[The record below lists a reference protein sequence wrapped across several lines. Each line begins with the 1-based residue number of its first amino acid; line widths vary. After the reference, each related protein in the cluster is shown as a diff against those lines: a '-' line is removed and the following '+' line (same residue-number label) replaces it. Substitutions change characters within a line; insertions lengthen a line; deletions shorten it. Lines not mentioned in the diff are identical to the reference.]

1 MQIDLLLII
10 YDYKSYLT
18 TEGSNNKRAVLYAY
32 LAYSKAVSESNNESR
47 VSVLTTLAENTTKS
61 VVINPDVLDKLESPF
76 EEEVYQ
82 RLIDELGDK
91 NLIPQLKVSEFRI
104 DLVYDSKIVGVPKIA
119 IECDGAKYHSSREA
133 YLYDRH
139 RQKILED
146 HGFVFH
152 RIWSTNW
159 WDNPNRETSKLIS
172 FIKQIESSN
181 HNLKSNSNTASAFT
195 DEIEILEEYV
205 LQNSFIDIEND
216 NEVIQAIEQSKP
228 EPKKFLTSQVKINSK
243 VKVKYN
249 NGKDMAVL
257 IVETEKDKNEIK
269 NGLQNIYCKS
279 PLAVALI
286 GHTIGDIVKI
296 GNLDNFVEILEIKN

>member
-1 MQIDLLLII
+1 M
-10 YDYKSYLT
+10 
-18 TEGSNNKRAVLYAY
+18 YAY
-32 LAYSKAVSESNNESR
+32 LAYSKAVSDSNNESR
-47 VSVLTTLAENTTKS
+47 VSVLTTLAENTSNS

-82 RLIDELGDK
+82 RLVDELGDK
-91 NLIPQLKVSEFRI
+91 NLFPQVKVSEFRI
-104 DLVYDSKIVGVPKIA
+104 DLVYDPKIVGVPKIA

-159 WDNPNRETSKLIS
+159 WDNPSRETTKLVS
-172 FIKQIESSN
+172 FIEKIIR
-181 HNLKSNSNTASAFT
+181 HNSGNNIKKDKTHLAFT
-195 DEIEILEEYV
+195 DDIEILEEYV
-205 LQNSFIDIEND
+205 LQTSFIDIEKD
-216 NEVIQAIEQSKP
+216 NEVIQAIEQTKP
-228 EPKKFLTSQVKINSK
+228 ESTKILTAQVTINSK

-249 NGKDMAVL
+249 NGKDMTVL
-257 IVETEKDKNEIK
+257 IMETEKDKNVVQ
-269 NGLQNIYCKS
+269 NGVQNIYCKS
-279 PLAVALI
+279 PLAISLI

>member
-1 MQIDLLLII
+1 MNYKEYLI
-10 YDYKSYLT
+10 

-32 LAYSKAVSESNNESR
+32 LAYSKAVSDSNNESR
-47 VSVLTTLAENTTKS
+47 VSVLTTLAENTPNS
-61 VVINPDVLDKLESPF
+61 ASYDSFLGADLESPF

-82 RLIDELGDK
+82 RLVDELGHK

-104 DLVYDSKIVGVPKIA
+104 DLVYDPKIVGVPKIA

-159 WDNPNRETSKLIS
+159 WDNPSRETAKLVA
-172 FIKQIESSN
+172 FIKRIEVSN
-181 HNLKSNSNTASAFT
+181 HNLKNHSNIASAFT
-195 DEIEILEEYV
+195 DDIEILEEYV
-205 LQNSFIDIEND
+205 LQNSFINIEKD
-216 NEVIQAIEQSKP
+216 NEIIQAIEQKKP
-228 EPKKFLTSQVKINSK
+228 EQTKVLTAQVNVNSK
-243 VKVKYN
+243 VKLKYN
-249 NGKDMAVL
+249 NGKDMTVL
-257 IVETEKDKNEIK
+257 IMETEKDKNQIN
-269 NGLQNIYCKS
+269 NGVQNIYCKS
-279 PLAVALI
+279 PLAISLI
-286 GHTIGDIVKI
+286 GNTIGDIVKI